1 MSRWKGRKINTVN
14 ELALR
19 GICDKIMNLTN
30 FSKPITAPPGF
41 VNMKAQWD
49 LM

>member
-1 MSRWKGRKINTVN
+1 MSRWKGRKNNTVH

-30 FSKPITAPPGF
+30 FGKPITAPAGF
-41 VNMKAQWD
+41 ANMKAQWD
-49 LM
+49 LV